1 MMKEEPSKRILKI
14 LVAGHF
20 ASGKTTFVKTLT
32 KKLLDTEKKIF
43 HKDEQKVKRTTTVAM
58 DFAEYETN
66 GYKLH
71 IFGIPGQER
80 FSFMWPILAKN
91 SGGIIYILDSADST
105 YWFQIF
111 QQINIFRKIG
121 LNVPFVFAAN
131 KQDLPNAMSVE
142 EIRKK
147 MKLPNWVKII
157 PTVAFNEESVKKV
170 IKTLVEEIKKYKILE
185 NQVKAS

>member
-1 MMKEEPSKRILKI
+1 MKEESSNKHILKI

-32 KKLLDTEKKIF
+32 KKILDTEKKIF
-43 HKDEQKVKRTTTVAM
+43 HKDEQRVKGTTTVAM
-58 DFAEYETN
+58 DFAEYKVN

-91 SGGIIYILDSADST
+91 AGGIIYLLDSTDET
-105 YWFQIF
+105 YWYQLF
-111 QQINIFRKIG
+111 QQINMFRKMG
-121 LNVPFVFAAN
+121 LNVPFIFAAN
-131 KQDLPNAMSVE
+131 KQDLPGAMSVE

-147 MKLPNWVKII
+147 MKLPDWVKII
-157 PTVAFNEESVKKV
+157 PTVAFDEASVKKV
-170 IKTLVEEIKKYKILE
+170 IETLVEEIKKYKTLE
-185 NQVKAS
+185 NQIKAS

>member
-1 MMKEEPSKRILKI
+1 MKEKSSKHILKI

-32 KKLLDTEKKIF
+32 KKILDTEKKIF
-43 HKDEQKVKRTTTVAM
+43 HKTEREVKETTTVAM
-58 DFAEYETN
+58 DFAEYETD
-66 GYKLH
+66 GYRLH

-91 SGGIIYILDSADST
+91 AGGIIYLLDSADST
-105 YWFQIF
+105 YWYQIF
-111 QQINIFRKIG
+111 KQINMFRKIG
-121 LNVPFVFAAN
+121 LNVPFIFAAN
-131 KQDLPNAMSVE
+131 KQDLPNAMSID

-157 PTVAFNEESVKKV
+157 PTVAFNEKSVRKV
-170 IKTLVEEIKKYKILE
+170 IESLIEEINKYKTLE
-185 NQVKAS
+185 NQVKAV